1 MNKKTMIKIKL
12 VKSPIGTNSNHK
24 LCVKGLGFKK
34 LNQIVE
40 IQDTQSNKGM
50 INKISDMIEV
60 VT

>member
-12 VKSPIGTNSNHK
+12 VKSPIGRNSNHK

>member
-1 MNKKTMIKIKL
+1 MNKKSMIKIKL
-12 VKSPIGTNSNHK
+12 VKSPIGRNSNHK

>member
-12 VKSPIGTNSNHK
+12 VKSRIGRNSNHK

>member
-12 VKSPIGTNSNHK
+12 VKSPIGRNSNHK

-50 INKISDMIEV
+50 INKISEFIF
-60 VT
+60 

>member
-12 VKSPIGTNSNHK
+12 VKSPIGRNSNHK

-40 IQDTQSNKGM
+40 IQDTQSNKRM

>member
-12 VKSPIGTNSNHK
+12 VKSPIGRNSNHK

-50 INKISDMIEV
+50 INKISDMIEY

>member
-1 MNKKTMIKIKL
+1 MNKKSMIKIKL
-12 VKSPIGTNSNHK
+12 VKSPIGRNSNHK

-60 VT
+60 IT

>member
-1 MNKKTMIKIKL
+1 MIKIKL
-12 VKSPIGTNSNHK
+12 VKSPIGRNSNHK

>member
-12 VKSPIGTNSNHK
+12 VKSPIGRNSNHK

-50 INKISDMIEV
+50 ITKISDMIEV

>member
-1 MNKKTMIKIKL
+1 MSKDQTITIKL
-12 VKSPIGTNSNHK
+12 VKSGIGRMKNHK
-24 LCVKGLGFKK
+24 LCIKGLGFKK

-60 VT
+60 IT

>member
-1 MNKKTMIKIKL
+1 MAKIRVKQI
-12 VKSPIGTNSNHK
+12 KSPIGRNSNHK

>member
-12 VKSPIGTNSNHK
+12 VKSPIGRNSNQK

-60 VT
+60 IT

>member
-1 MNKKTMIKIKL
+1 MNRKTMIKIKL
-12 VKSPIGTNSNHK
+12 VKSPIGRNSNHK

>member
-12 VKSPIGTNSNHK
+12 VKSPIGRNSNHK

-60 VT
+60 IT

>member
-12 VKSPIGTNSNHK
+12 VKSPIGRTSNHK

>member
-12 VKSPIGTNSNHK
+12 VKSPIGRNSNHK

-50 INKISDMIEV
+50 INKISGMIEV

>member
-1 MNKKTMIKIKL
+1 MNKKSMIKIKL
-12 VKSPIGTNSNHK
+12 VKSPIGRNSNHK

-50 INKISDMIEV
+50 INKISGMIEV